1 MSDFTCLSLS
11 LLICRMGIIAG
22 ILDCLGAD
30 LRKGCRSMLHS
41 IQMGDP
47 RNETV
52 SSLSSQVAEAV
63 LGSKSPGYLIWLAT
77 SRTLRSVRLKHSWQE
92 WAIGCGVVTP
102 FSFCTVS
109 AAVPHHS
116 PGRKS
121 GQGSLYPFPCKQ
133 TEAQRGSVSSIGSH
147 SKLMTA

>member
-1 MSDFTCLSLS
+1 
-11 LLICRMGIIAG
+11 
-22 ILDCLGAD
+22 
-30 LRKGCRSMLHS
+30 MLHR

-52 SSLSSQVAEAV
+52 GPLSSQVAEAV

-77 SRTLRSVRLKHSWQE
+77 SKTLRSVWLKPSWQD
-92 WAIGCGVVTP
+92 WDIGWDVVAP
-102 FSFCTVS
+102 FSFCTISTVPPS
-109 AAVPHHS
+109 VPHHS

-121 GQGSLYPFPCKQ
+121 GQGSLLLFSYKQ
-133 TEAQRGSVSSIGSH
+133 TEAQRESVSSIGSH